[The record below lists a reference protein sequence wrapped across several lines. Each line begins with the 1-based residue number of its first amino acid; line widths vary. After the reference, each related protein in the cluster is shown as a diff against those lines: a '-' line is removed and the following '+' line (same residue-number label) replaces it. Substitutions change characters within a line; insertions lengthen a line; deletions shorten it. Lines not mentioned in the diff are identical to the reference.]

1 MTLKDLAHWHPLV
14 KPYLASLSRPE
25 WHWFAVTAAILLAG
39 TLLARFSLAQCML
52 SYSTAPVQRWN
63 PVRWITSGA
72 LHDGALHLGGNLL
85 LLYSMIPLLKIT
97 LPISSWA
104 AFSFLFQILICSFRS
119 LFRLSDSQP
128 FSIGA
133 SGWLLA
139 WLAFLTI
146 RCPSPINVNILFLY
160 SLPGQEAVFYGFLS
174 SLLFAVG
181 VPQSRIDHEC
191 HAWGL
196 LIGAA
201 IGLSGVSL

>member
-1 MTLKDLAHWHPLV
+1 MTPRDLPQWHSLAKTYLPL
-14 KPYLASLSRPE
+14 SSRPE
-25 WHWFAVTAAILLAG
+25 WLWFVIAAAILLTG
-39 TLLARFSLAQCML
+39 TVLARSSVAQGMLA
-52 SYSTAPVQRWN
+52 YSTAPVQRWN

-104 AFSFLFQILICSFRS
+104 ALSILFQILICSFRT
-119 LFRLSDSQP
+119 LFQLSESRP
-128 FSIGA
+128 YSIGA

-139 WLAFLTI
+139 WLAFLAI
-146 RCPSPINVNILFLY
+146 RCPSPISVNILFLY
-160 SLPGQEAVFYGFLS
+160 SMPGQEAVFCGFLG

-181 VPQSRIDHEC
+181 APHSRIDHEC

-196 LIGAA
+196 LTGAG